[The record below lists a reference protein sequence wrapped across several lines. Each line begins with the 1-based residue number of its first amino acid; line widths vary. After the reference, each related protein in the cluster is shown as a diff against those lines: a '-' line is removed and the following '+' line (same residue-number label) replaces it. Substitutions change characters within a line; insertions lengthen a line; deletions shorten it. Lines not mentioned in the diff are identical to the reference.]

1 MEQTN
6 RSLSRRT
13 FVGVAATAL
22 AGLALGGCAASPEEP
37 AALDESPNE
46 REPAAKAPAVDAV
59 PQEAEPGAAA
69 AGSNAVIAVFSRTGN
84 TLALAEAV
92 KARTGLDLA
101 RIEPATPYP
110 DDYDEMLDLG
120 QREQD
125 EDARPALAADVPSL
139 AGYDTV
145 CTCGLSRLV
154 GPYPADREDAGQP
167 RRPGGR
173 DHRAVL
179 HVRLQRHHRVGSRPA
194 GALPGRHRARR
205 PDGHRRRVSPRWI
218 PLLRSWLAGLGL

>member
-46 REPAAKAPAVDAV
+46 PEPASKAPAVDAV

-92 KARTGLDLA
+92 KARTGLTSCA
-101 RIEPATPYP
+101 SSRPRPTPTTTTRCWTSASASRTRTRVPPWRPTCRASPATT
-110 DDYDEMLDLG
+110 
-120 QREQD
+120 
-125 EDARPALAADVPSL
+125 PSTW
-139 AGYDTV
+139 AFPSGA
-145 CTCGLSRLV
+145 
-154 GPYPADREDAGQP
+154 PYPADREDAGQP

-194 GALPGRHRARR
+194 GALPGRR
-205 PDGHRRRVSPRWI
+205 PCST
-218 PLLRSWLAGLGL
+218 A